1 MQTSLTVASCL
12 YCLATNTEVQEKLR
26 NEVQEVVGKEQMVTS
41 EHVQNMHYLRDCIKE
56 TTRLNMVYLITILYS
71 ETSKQWTLW
80 DQYKLFVP
88 CIELVPFKRF
98 HVH

>member
-26 NEVQEVVGKEQMVTS
+26 NEVREVVGKEQMVTS

-56 TTRLNMVYLITILYS
+56 TMRLNMVYLITL
-71 ETSKQWTLW
+71 L
-80 DQYKLFVP
+80 
-88 CIELVPFKRF
+88 LVLMKPPSNG
-98 HVH
+98 HYGTNINSSYLSHA